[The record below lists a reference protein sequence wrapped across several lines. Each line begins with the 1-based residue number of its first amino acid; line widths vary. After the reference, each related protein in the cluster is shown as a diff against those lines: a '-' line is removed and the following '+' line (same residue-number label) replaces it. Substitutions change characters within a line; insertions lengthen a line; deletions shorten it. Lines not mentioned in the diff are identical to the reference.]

1 MNENNSAG
9 TALGAGLASDA
20 QDGAQPDAGAA
31 DSATADS
38 AAENSPAERDENAA
52 EHEPVVRIESLWK
65 IFGPDP
71 HQVIEGS
78 IKSVGKTEMLAETG
92 HVLALRDINLEVYP
106 GEFYVIMGLSGSGK
120 STLIRVLERLIEPTA
135 GHIYVNGEDVLAYG
149 KDDLARYRKRTVSMV
164 FQHFGL
170 LPHYTVLQN
179 AAYGLKARGEDRA
192 TREQKARQVL
202 TTVGLAGWEDYY
214 PSALSGGMQQ
224 RVGIARAL
232 ATDPQILLMDEPFSG
247 LDPLIR
253 RQMQDE
259 LVELQA
265 SLHKTIIFVT
275 HDLHEALKLGD
286 RIAIMRN
293 GEVIQIGT
301 PEEIVSEPA
310 DDYVAEFVQDASPAR
325 VFAAKSIMQE
335 PKALVYR
342 WQGPSIA
349 RRVMVDADRDWAFVL
364 DRHRVLKGIVRLDE
378 VERRARSRS
387 RELDDIIHAEVP
399 TCEPDAIIEDLF
411 PLVSSF
417 GFAVAVVDEKGRLLG
432 EVRPRRIFEVMSK
445 EESNETK
452 EQDDA

>member
-1 MNENNSAG
+1 MSENEQTRG
-9 TALGAGLASDA
+9 
-20 QDGAQPDAGAA
+20 QDPIL
-31 DSATADS
+31 
-38 AAENSPAERDENAA
+38 
-52 EHEPVVRIESLWK
+52 RIEAVWK

-71 HQVIEGS
+71 GS
-78 IKSVGKTEMLAETG
+78 VLRGGINAASKTEILAESG

-135 GHIYVNGEDVLAYG
+135 GHIYVGGEDILLYEKQRLAE
-149 KDDLARYRKRTVSMV
+149 YRKHRVSMV

-170 LPHYTVLQN
+170 LPHYTVLEN
-179 AAYGLKARGEDRA
+179 AAYGLKARGESREDRE
-192 TREQKARQVL
+192 RKARDVL
-202 TTVGLAGWEDYY
+202 KTVGLEGWEDYY

-232 ATDPQILLMDEPFSG
+232 ATEPEILLMDEPFSG

-259 LVELQA
+259 LVDLQA
-265 SLHKTIIFVT
+265 TLNKTIVFVT

-301 PEEIVSEPA
+301 PEEIVSGPA
-310 DDYVAEFVQDASPAR
+310 DDYVEEFVQDASPAR
-325 VFAAKSIMQE
+325 VFAASSIMQD
-335 PKALVYR
+335 PRAVVYR

-349 RRVMVDADRDWAFVL
+349 RRVMIDADREWAFAL
-364 DRHRVLKGIVRLDE
+364 DRNRVLKGIVRLED
-378 VERRARSRS
+378 VEEHPKGKGQ
-387 RELDDIIHAEVP
+387 ELDGIIRDDAI
-399 TCEPDAIIEDLF
+399 TCGPDAVIEDLF
-411 PLVSSF
+411 PLVSSS
-417 GFAVAVVDEKGRLLG
+417 GYSVAVLDDRGRLLG

-445 EESNETK
+445 K
-452 EQDDA
+452 ERTDA